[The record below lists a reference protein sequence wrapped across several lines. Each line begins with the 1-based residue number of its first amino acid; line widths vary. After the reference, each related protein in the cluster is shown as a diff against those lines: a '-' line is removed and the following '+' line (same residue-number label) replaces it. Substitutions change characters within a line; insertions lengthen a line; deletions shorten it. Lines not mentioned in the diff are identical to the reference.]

1 MAVRK
6 TFVILLLVALQLYSV
21 VSQGDTTDTTF
32 ETSITTPGNP
42 TVTDGTAGETET
54 DPSTANG
61 TTLGFGTN
69 PSVTD
74 GTALET
80 ETDPSTANG
89 TTLGFETHPPV
100 TALTPITNP
109 TITVTT
115 NICPYPD
122 SINLFNNGGCVS
134 RTTYT
139 GIFLSSIILA
149 GISFLM
155 LAGLLILL
163 CTKRIGHSGSAH
175 SDDESNNWS
184 GKNSMSE
191 ILPAKRKDVG
201 KPHPGRQDTS
211 ASPYGPHRIENRVKN
226 QTPTIQP
233 KSVGQK
239 QPESHRVPSKPPV
252 NNSHVR
258 SHATDD
264 QIAHKARANRRKL
277 PKDVKNNTSF

>member
-184 GKNSMSE
+184 GKNN
-191 ILPAKRKDVG
+191 
-201 KPHPGRQDTS
+201 TS

-233 KSVGQK
+233 KPVGQK